1 MYFFVSV
8 EIWLLIEAL
17 RAVLVITWIWLFSS
31 VNDTMTNEARLKVK
45 SFIAFFVWALINFRV
60 RVFIRTAIIRVKLFI
75 LLNFDLSVTT
85 SYYSIVHAIAS
96 NTEIL
101 LGLVFLSFL
110 RIFIHKII
118 KWRIML
124 FWMMAIIWEDVS
136 LF

>member
-60 RVFIRTAIIRVKLFI
+60 RVFIWTAIIRVKLFI

-85 SYYSIVHAIAS
+85 SYYSIVHAIAGD
-96 NTEIL
+96 TEIL

-118 KWRIML
+118 EWRIML
-124 FWMMAIIWEDVS
+124 FWMMAIIWEDVG